1 MRIRMRGKTERVFD
15 TAITEGAKGVPVIL
29 LGCIAIPADQVDG
42 LGVGLEVVEAD
53 AAELAA
59 LQAGGFGRLPGVQ
72 ELLKDT
78 GEPHSDLAAGEV

>member
-1 MRIRMRGKTERVFD
+1 MRIRLSEKTDRVFD
-15 TAITEGAKGVPVIL
+15 ATVSEEHGLL
-29 LGCIAIPADQVDG
+29 LGCIKIPSDQVDG